1 MEVASAYAIASA
13 TLGRMA
19 EDLFLWVTAEF
30 AFVSLPDRFCGTSS
44 IMPQKK
50 NPDAL
55 EAVKSTSSQSLGA
68 LVSIVT
74 AERGPTGFPI
84 LERRHTQ
91 DLLWEIGR
99 SLAIKLGDMHEIV
112 EGMDVHAERMA
123 ISAESNWA
131 QVTDLASSLVVET
144 GIDWRRAHR
153 IVGGF
158 VRLAIDAGLRP
169 QTVGLD
175 TLDEAAEQ
183 VTGEPSG
190 LGEEAFAAAMSARAF
205 VERRTMIGAPGPVA
219 VRRESAAA
227 AQAVAQDRERLS
239 AVRASVDEAATD
251 LESAI
256 DAIVSSGA

>member
-1 MEVASAYAIASA
+1 
-13 TLGRMA
+13 
-19 EDLFLWVTAEF
+19 
-30 AFVSLPDRFCGTSS
+30 
-44 IMPQKK
+44 
-50 NPDAL
+50 
-55 EAVKSTSSQSLGA
+55 
-68 LVSIVT
+68 
-74 AERGPTGFPI
+74 
-84 LERRHTQ
+84 
-91 DLLWEIGR
+91 
-99 SLAIKLGDMHEIV
+99 
-112 EGMDVHAERMA
+112 MA